1 MTNTDSDISTAQADE
16 TAKVEPTAEKA
27 VETPVQTPAPE
38 NTGEAEKASVPDAS
52 ASPSPAPVV
61 EATPSENK
69 ESALNKDA
77 SLFDPNKM
85 GILNDVN
92 IALSIEIGRS
102 EIKIRDLLNLSKGS
116 IIELNKMSGEPV
128 EVYANGK
135 LISLGE
141 IITVNGK
148 YCVKL
153 SACTENLLGA
163 KPNGK

>member
-1 MTNTDSDISTAQADE
+1 MTNSDAEVSTAQTDNAVKTED
-16 TAKVEPTAEKA
+16 KPAEKPA
-27 VETPVQTPAPE
+27 ETTTATATEKPPEAGAADAAAAAPPA
-38 NTGEAEKASVPDAS
+38 A
-52 ASPSPAPVV
+52 APN
-61 EATPSENK
+61 S
-69 ESALNKDA
+69 KDA
-77 SLFDPNKM
+77 SLFDPAKM

-102 EIKIRDLLNLSKGS
+102 EIKIRDLLTLTKGS
-116 IIELNKMSGEPV
+116 IIELNKLSGEPV

-153 SACTENLLGA
+153 SACTENLQMGA
-163 KPNGK
+163 KSNGK